1 MYVYIWRRV
10 RRGKWG
16 RQRKVHTGYPY
27 CWQAP
32 RDSRPE
38 TPAKHEILWHLTDED
53 VMAAIA
59 GTKIPEGEMIPDVEP
74 EERVAASLEK
84 AARMMM
90 TIREKTIRSTLELSR

>member
-1 MYVYIWRRV
+1 
-10 RRGKWG
+10 
-16 RQRKVHTGYPY
+16 
-27 CWQAP
+27 
-32 RDSRPE
+32 
-38 TPAKHEILWHLTDED
+38 
-53 VMAAIA
+53 MAAIA